1 MKPSYEGSARALAG
15 RGIGRVSRWRLFGEA
30 RSCRIVRSFRCWSE
44 RIFRTMEQRTRIT
57 MHVFTAVLV
66 PSESSPTRIA
76 REQSHSPVIASVRGM
91 KTSRE
96 EGRERQRTLD
106 AAMSRRAD
114 CVHTR
119 ADSERITL
127 VGVVPTSS
135 RSCRPRIALE
145 SGDSASFARV
155 TSSLTGRARSER
167 PSPYGGALE

>member
-106 AAMSRRAD
+106 AAMSRRVA
-114 CVHTR
+114 
-119 ADSERITL
+119 
-127 VGVVPTSS
+127 
-135 RSCRPRIALE
+135 RIAFTLE
-145 SGDSASFARV
+145 RTPSGSPSSASFQRRRGLAVHASHSNPGIRLH
-155 TSSLTGRARSER
+155 SLALRAV
-167 PSPYGGALE
+167 

>member
-106 AAMSRRAD
+106 AAMSRRA
-114 CVHTR
+114 
-119 ADSERITL
+119 
-127 VGVVPTSS
+127 S